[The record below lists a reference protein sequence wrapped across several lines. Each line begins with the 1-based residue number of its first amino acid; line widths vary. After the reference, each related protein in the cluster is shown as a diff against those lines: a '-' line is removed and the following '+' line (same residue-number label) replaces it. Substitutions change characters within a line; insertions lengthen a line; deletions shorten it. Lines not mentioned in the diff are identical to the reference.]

1 MAIPDYQTLMLPFLK
16 LLADGTE
23 HTLPEI
29 TESLAVEFNLTEA
42 ERHELLPSGNQEII
56 RNRVG
61 WVRTYLKKAL
71 LLESPRRAVFVITDR
86 GQSVLAENPD
96 SINARYLRRFPEFCE
111 FQNITSS
118 VAKSTTQSTS
128 QLSESEENQTPT
140 EAIED
145 AFNTLNHDL
154 AVEVL
159 DYIKSQTP
167 QLFEHL
173 VVKLMQAMGYGGWS
187 KDSGQ
192 ATQYT
197 SDGGIDG
204 IINEDP
210 LGLETIYL
218 QAKRYSDNAIGRPD
232 IQAFVGALEMRRARK
247 GVFITTSRFSKDALE
262 YISMIEKK
270 VVLIDGK
277 QLANL
282 MIKHNLGVTVK
293 QTYQVK
299 SIDIDY
305 FIED

>member
-1 MAIPDYQTLMLPFLK
+1 MAIPDYQTLMLPFLR
-16 LLADGTE
+16 LLADGSE
-23 HTLPEI
+23 HTLSEV

-42 ERHELLPSGNQEII
+42 ERNELLPSGNQEIM

-61 WVRTYLKKAL
+61 WSRTYLKKAL
-71 LLESPRRAVFVITDR
+71 LLDAPRRAVFQITDR
-86 GQSVLAENPD
+86 GRQVLSEKPEK
-96 SINARYLRRFPEFCE
+96 ITARYLKRFEEFCE
-111 FQNITSS
+111 FHNGSS
-118 VAKSTTQSTS
+118 STEEAT
-128 QLSESEENQTPT
+128 LVSEPENTQTPT
-140 EAIED
+140 EAIES
-145 AFNTLNHDL
+145 AFNTLNNDL
-154 AVEVL
+154 AAEVL
-159 DYIKSQTP
+159 DSIKSQTP
-167 QLFEHL
+167 QFFEHL

-218 QAKRYSDNAIGRPD
+218 QAKRYTDNAIGRPD

-277 QLANL
+277 QLADL

-299 SIDIDY
+299 TIDTDY

>member
-1 MAIPDYQTLMLPFLK
+1 MTMAIPDYQTLMLPFLK
-16 LLADGTE
+16 LLSDGAE
-23 HTLPEI
+23 HKLSDLSDALDI
-29 TESLAVEFNLTEA
+29 HFQLTETEKA
-42 ERHELLPSGNQEII
+42 ELLPSGNQAIM

-61 WVRTYLKKAL
+61 WARTYLKKAL
-71 LLESPRRAVFVITDR
+71 LLESPRRAVFKITER
-86 GQSVLAENPD
+86 GQQVLLDQPEK
-96 SINARYLRRFPEFCE
+96 INARYLRRFEEFCE
-111 FQNITSS
+111 FTNVTSS
-118 VAKSTTQSTS
+118 RDG
-128 QLSESEENQTPT
+128 EEKADEIENNQTPT
-140 EAIED
+140 EAIE
-145 AFNTLNHDL
+145 AAHNALNNDL
-154 AVEVL
+154 ASDVL
-159 DYIKSQTP
+159 EAIKSQSP
-167 QLFEHL
+167 QFFEAL

-187 KDSGQ
+187 HESGQ

-262 YISMIEKK
+262 YVSMIEKK

-277 QLANL
+277 QLADL

-299 SIDIDY
+299 TIDTDY

>member
-1 MAIPDYQTLMLPFLK
+1 MAIPDYQTLMLPFLR
-16 LLADGTE
+16 LLEDGAE
-23 HTLPEI
+23 HRLPEI
-29 TESLAVEFNLTEA
+29 SESLSLEFQLTEE
-42 ERHELLPSGNQEII
+42 ERNELLPSGNQAIM

-61 WVRTYLKKAL
+61 WARTYLKKAVL
-71 LLESPRRAVFVITDR
+71 LDSPRRAVFQINDR
-86 GQSVLAENPD
+86 GREVLADAPEK
-96 SINARYLRRFPEFCE
+96 ITARYLRRFEEFCE

-118 VAKSTTQSTS
+118 SDDITPQDDIE
-128 QLSESEENQTPT
+128 ESQTPT
-140 EAIED
+140 EAIEE
-145 AFNTLNHDL
+145 AFNTLNNDL
-154 AVEVL
+154 AAQVL
-159 DYIKSQTP
+159 DAIKQNTP
-167 QLFEHL
+167 PFFEQL
-173 VVKLMQAMGYGGWS
+173 VVQLMQAMGYGGWS
-187 KDSGQ
+187 KESGQ
-192 ATQYT
+192 ATQFT

-247 GVFITTSRFSKDALE
+247 GVFITTSRFSKEALE

-277 QLANL
+277 QLADL

-299 SIDIDY
+299 DLDTDY

>member
-1 MAIPDYQTLMLPFLK
+1 MAIPDYQTLMLPFLR
-16 LLADGTE
+16 LLAGGAE
-23 HTLPEI
+23 HRLSEI
-29 TESLAVEFNLTEA
+29 TESLSLEFQLTEA
-42 ERHELLPSGNQEII
+42 ERNQLLPSGNQAIM

-61 WVRTYLKKAL
+61 WACTYLKKAVL
-71 LLESPRRAVFVITDR
+71 LDSPRRAVFQITDR
-86 GQSVLAENPD
+86 GRDILSDNPEK
-96 SINARYLRRFPEFCE
+96 ITARYLRRFEEFCE
-111 FQNITSS
+111 FQNIT
-118 VAKSTTQSTS
+118 
-128 QLSESEENQTPT
+128 LSLKEVTVGLDTEENQTPT
-140 EAIED
+140 EAIEA
-145 AFNTLNHDL
+145 AFNTLNNDL
-154 AVEVL
+154 AAEVL
-159 DYIKSQTP
+159 DSIKRQAP
-167 QLFEHL
+167 QFFEHL

-277 QLANL
+277 QLADL

-293 QTYQVK
+293 QAYQVK
-299 SIDIDY
+299 TLDTDF